1 MGQAKTIDCST
12 PQTQFSRAIAW
23 CLWVHKGGLKEH
35 TLSFTGRQVTLTTQC
50 PLTQCTS
57 EPSLRW
63 GESSRKHRPVLS
75 DFHSPH
81 QHDASLP
88 PSTLLPHQPV
98 LLEATDSVW
107 DTRRW
112 GSGASRPGMRLST
125 ATSGFPFQTREIPE
139 QRRSQRLV
147 CKRQSKQEL
156 RRQLSESFSDPLLLP
171 A

>member
-1 MGQAKTIDCST
+1 MTAPRLK
-12 PQTQFSRAIAW
+12 QFSRATVW
-23 CLWVHKGGLKEH
+23 CLWVHEGGLKEH
-35 TLSFTGRQVTLTTQC
+35 TPSFTGRPVTLTTQR

-63 GESSRKHRPVLS
+63 RGKAAESTG
-75 DFHSPH
+75 
-81 QHDASLP
+81 QHDTSLP

-98 LLEATDSVW
+98 LLEVIDSVW

-125 ATSGFPFQTREIPE
+125 AMSGFPFQTWEIPE

-156 RRQLSESFSDPLLLP
+156 RRQLSESFSDPLLCQLRWQQHQ
-171 A
+171 AEVRLMLF